1 MKISN
6 LLLSCSLL
14 WVSLSANAIEVGVGV
29 HPQIFSGT
37 SQQMLDLLKKYN
49 VTSFRTDYPWS
60 QVERTKGQYG
70 PANSKIEDIIRLGK
84 QNNIK
89 PLIIYDYGNILYEAA
104 TPTNPR
110 SKPQSQASINAFVNY
125 VKWSTNHLKNDVSTF
140 EIWNEWIQMAGKDN
154 KNNALSD
161 NSAKVYAILTLK
173 SCKAI
178 KAIKPSAIV
187 IAGSTTPLDEMSN
200 QWLLKVAS
208 YGILNCVDGISLH
221 PYNFNYNKKLDYIPI
236 IHSMKKLQFQLSS
249 MNHDKPVPFYIT
261 EIGVPS
267 VNKATYTLEDT
278 ANYFEGYMQ
287 EISKLKYVKGVWW
300 YDFIND
306 GSDRNNGEHN
316 FGILN
321 QNYSPKLIAKIF
333 PQIIRKYD
341 Q

>member
-1 MKISN
+1 MRFRN
-6 LLLSCSLL
+6 LLLFFCLL
-14 WVSLSANAIEVGVGV
+14 GVSLSTKAIEVGVGV
-29 HPQIFSGT
+29 HPQSFSGT
-37 SQQMLDLLKKYN
+37 PQKMLDLLKEYKI
-49 VTSFRTDYPWS
+49 TSFRTDYPWG
-60 QVERTKGQYG
+60 QVENKKGFYQ
-70 PANSKIEDIIRLGK
+70 PADDRIEKTIKLAK
-84 QNNIK
+84 NNNIR
-89 PLIIYDYGNILYEAA
+89 PLIIYDYGNALYERKTLA
-104 TPTNPR
+104 NPR

-154 KNNALSD
+154 RNNALSD
-161 NSAKVYAILTLK
+161 NSAKLYAILTLK

-178 KAIKPSAIV
+178 KAIKPNAIV

-221 PYNFNYNKKLDYIPI
+221 PYNFNYNKKLDYITI
-236 IHSMKKLQFQLSS
+236 INSMKKLQFQLSS

-278 ANYFEGYMQ
+278 ANYFEGYMH

-300 YDFIND
+300 YDFVND
-306 GSDRNNGEHN
+306 GNNPNDKEHN
-316 FGILN
+316 FGMLN
-321 QNYSPKLIAKIF
+321 RDFSPKPIAKIF
-333 PQIIRKYD
+333 PQIIQKYD